1 MKISYAITLCNEYE
15 EILRLVGRLQKL
27 KNQDDEI
34 VILVDSPKAPLYLK
48 SLLIYWSDLG
58 LIKLC
63 EDEFNNDFCKW
74 KNKLTSECTGDYI
87 FQIDA
92 DELPHDSLLASLPS
106 VLKANSQFDAFL
118 VSRINTVADIE
129 KNDLLRWQ
137 WSLDEKGWINFP
149 DYQTRIYRNSP
160 SIRWVNKVHERLD
173 GFQVLTK
180 LPAEEEWSLYHP
192 KNINKQ
198 RQQNN
203 YYDKL
208 LKDHHV

>member
-27 KNQDDEI
+27 ITRDDEI
-34 VILVDSPKAPLYLK
+34 VILFDTPKVQPYLK
-48 SLLIYWSDLG
+48 SLLNYWSDLG

-63 EDEFNNDFCKW
+63 EDEFNNDFSKW

-106 VLKANSQFDAFL
+106 LLNANSQFDAFL
-118 VSRINTVADIE
+118 VPRINTVADIQ

-137 WSLDEKGWINFP
+137 WSIDEKGWINFP

-160 SIRWVNKVHERLD
+160 SIRWVNQVHERLD
-173 GFQVLTK
+173 GFQMLTK

-203 YYDKL
+203 YYDSL

>member
-27 KNQDDEI
+27 ITRDDEI
-34 VILVDSPKAPLYLK
+34 VILVDTPKAPPHLK

-63 EDEFNNDFCKW
+63 EDAFNNDFSKW
-74 KNKLTSECTGDYI
+74 KNKLTSECTGDFI

-92 DELPHDSLLASLPS
+92 DEVPHNSLIECLPSLLIT
-106 VLKANSQFDAFL
+106 NSQFDAFL
-118 VSRINTVADIE
+118 VPRVNTVADIQQS
-129 KNDLLRWQ
+129 DLQRWR
-137 WSLDEKGWINFP
+137 WSINEKGWINFP

-160 SIRWVNKVHERLD
+160 SIRWINKVHERLN
-173 GFQVLTK
+173 GFQMLTR

-198 RQQNN
+198 RKQND
-203 YYDKL
+203 YYAILVKEL
-208 LKDHHV
+208 HV